1 MNSSFDGEGDISISE
16 DDSQNIDW
24 HQKYEQV
31 KELLDLARDEL
42 DEFQASS
49 QELEEEL
56 EKELQRTERA
66 QRELEDQVRR
76 LEVDRDNWQAKFIQ
90 SNDLVNKLQLEL
102 TTVRQTIVTYKS
114 QVVELEMGNDDLER
128 NERAAAESLK
138 ELESQLNRIME
149 EKILLE
155 GEVGEKRT
163 LSEENQRLRD
173 ANSDLQNEV
182 TVLQRKISLMPAVS
196 LTPVVTSSP
205 VSTTASLMP
214 PASPAPVA
222 TSSPISTAAS
232 SPVVSRDLELK
243 DLPPS
248 PTTSTLASS
257 TSSRL
262 PQRQQSL
269 RPRLSF
275 STATPPPR
283 PSVSRPPPSRGLS
296 MVNDMRN
303 KTRALQT
310 KIGVGLPKI
319 RPRLNSFTRAVTIS
333 TSSSKS
339 GAHINSSVL
348 AFGGKENQRQPP
360 QQQPPRPRQSVDSA
374 RSAGSSASVNSPGW
388 VVVQTEEEEE
398 ENQAVD
404 TRKTP
409 RAPRVKDVFT
419 PTPIQ
424 ARARAILRPR
434 RSDSDTS
441 RPEITPLRFGGFGL
455 GMRSGSRA
463 SGRSSLS
470 SASEAESGG
479 ERFGSLGKVARLSFA
494 SESDSDLDAILKIR
508 DSTDTVKATPKP
520 KPRHSVPA
528 RTLSREDSSILMPP
542 PSSFPQRGLRS
553 SRSSD
558 VYPESPMSPDLDAE
572 LMSPTESIG
581 SSASSKSYV
590 KSKVVG
596 AMSKYLHSSAP
607 KTSTTSQPQVK
618 GDSKNDIKFPSR
630 LGHKRSQS
638 MMPASPQQPIPPSPT
653 AIPAYA
659 RRTSTDAIRVFT
671 NSTPPT
677 NPPRSS
683 VPLKYAGLPAAIP
696 LEGSTRSV
704 SSSSSV
710 VSPINYY
717 PPRNGEARRVS
728 GSDVEA

>member
-1 MNSSFDGEGDISISE
+1 MSSIFDGEGDISVSE
-16 DDSQNIDW
+16 DDSQAIDW

-102 TTVRQTIVTYKS
+102 TAVRQTIATYKS

-138 ELESQLNRIME
+138 ELESQFNRIME

-173 ANSDLQNEV
+173 ANSDLQNEIV
-182 TVLQRKISLMPAVS
+182 VLQRKVSRMPVITT
-196 LTPVVTSSP
+196 TPVVTSSP
-205 VSTTASLMP
+205 L
-214 PASPAPVA
+214 
-222 TSSPISTAAS
+222 STAAP
-232 SPVVSRDLELK
+232 SPVVPRDLELK
-243 DLPPS
+243 DIPPS
-248 PTTSTLASS
+248 PTTSILSTS

-269 RPRLSF
+269 RPQISF
-275 STATPPPR
+275 VTATASPQPR
-283 PSVSRPPPSRGLS
+283 PPPPSRGLS

-319 RPRLNSFTRAVTIS
+319 RPRLNSITRAVAMS

-339 GAHINSSVL
+339 AVPASPSMLG
-348 AFGGKENQRQPP
+348 FGGKENQRHQQHQPH
-360 QQQPPRPRQSVDSA
+360 QPPRPRQSLDST
-374 RSAGSSASVNSPGW
+374 RSVGSSNSSKSPGW

-398 ENQAVD
+398 ENQVSD

-409 RAPRVKDVFT
+409 RAPRTKDVTVTT
-419 PTPIQ
+419 PTPLQ
-424 ARARAILRPR
+424 SRARAMLRPR

-441 RPEITPLRFGGFGL
+441 RPEITPFRLGNFGL
-455 GMRSGSRA
+455 AMRSGSRT

-470 SASEAESGG
+470 SASEAESGN
-479 ERFGSLGKVARLSFA
+479 ERFGSVGKIGRLSFA
-494 SESDSDLDAILKIR
+494 SESDSDLEAILKIR
-508 DSTDTVKATPKP
+508 DSTDTVKATPKA
-520 KPRHSVPA
+520 KPRSSVPS
-528 RTLSREDSSILMPP
+528 RTMPRDDSAILMPP
-542 PSSFPQRGLRS
+542 PSSFPQRGFKPDE
-553 SRSSD
+553 SSD
-558 VYPESPMSPDLDAE
+558 APPESPLSPDLDGD
-572 LMSPTESIG
+572 LRSSTG
-581 SSASSKSYV
+581 SVASSTSSKSSV
-590 KSKVVG
+590 KTKVVG
-596 AMSKYLHSSAP
+596 AMTKYLHSSASRAATVP
-607 KTSTTSQPQVK
+607 QSQVS
-618 GDSKNDIKFPSR
+618 GDSKNEIKFPSR

-638 MMPASPQQPIPPSPT
+638 TLPTASPRPYSPAPS
-653 AIPAYA
+653 AIPAYT
-659 RRTSTDAIRVFT
+659 RRTSTDAVRVLT
-671 NSTPPT
+671 NSTPST
-677 NPPRSS
+677 NPLRSS

-696 LEGSTRSV
+696 LEASARSLST
-704 SSSSSV
+704 SSSSG
-710 VSPINYY
+710 VSPTSYY
-717 PPRNGEARRVS
+717 HSGSGEHRRVS
-728 GSDVEA
+728 GGDAEP